1 MQLFS
6 FTYVYTCVCG
16 CVFVYVSVCENL
28 QLQCMRMPNIRSG
41 LRDLV
46 LGVAAG
52 VGLGLD
58 FALGGHIVCEKQ
70 AEGGKE
76 KGEGREGGLAHLS
89 PH

>member
-1 MQLFS
+1 M
-6 FTYVYTCVCG
+6 CVRV
-16 CVFVYVSVCENL
+16 CVRVCENL

-58 FALGGHIVCEKQ
+58 FALGGHTVCEKQ
-70 AEGGKE
+70 AEGGKW
-76 KGEGREGGLAHLS
+76 KGEDREEGLAHLS